1 MLTVHMKYSFAI
13 LLVKMSLK
21 SGPKITI
28 ILTNTLIIETKLCEW
43 ARVEAERKNNTVKNF
58 AVKQ

>member
-1 MLTVHMKYSFAI
+1 M
-13 LLVKMSLK
+13 
-21 SGPKITI
+21 TI

-43 ARVEAERKNNTVKNF
+43 GRVEAGRKNNIVKNF